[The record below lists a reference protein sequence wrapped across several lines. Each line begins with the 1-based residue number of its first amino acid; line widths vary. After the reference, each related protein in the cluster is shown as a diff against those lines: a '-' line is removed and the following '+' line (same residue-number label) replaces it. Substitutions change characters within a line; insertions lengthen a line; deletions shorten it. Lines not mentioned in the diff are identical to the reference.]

1 MSISLLQSQEIAEAA
16 RAKAEQIGVPM
27 NIAIVDE
34 GANIKFFVRMD
45 NAMLGSADIALKKAR
60 TSSLFNRDSGEIG
73 LLSQP
78 GGPLHDIEQ
87 TNGGLVSFP
96 GGIVIKD
103 RLKRNIGAIGVSG
116 GTVEQDQAV
125 ATAGAHAFCER

>member
-1 MSISLLQSQEIAEAA
+1 MSINLIQCRQTAEAA
-16 RAKAEQIGVPM
+16 IAKAVEIGIPM

-60 TSSLFNRDSGEIG
+60 TSSLFNRDSGDIG
-73 LLSQP
+73 KLSQP

-96 GGIVIKD
+96 GGIVIRDDTGKV
-103 RLKRNIGAIGVSG
+103 IGAIGVSG
-116 GTVEQDQAV
+116 GTVEQDFQV
-125 ATAGAHAFCER
+125 ASAGAAAYKD